1 MDEYGNFVAVD
12 DVKQN
17 GKLTL
22 GENAADNGGLR
33 LAYMA
38 LDDALDRKDLKRNK
52 LDGFTPEQ
60 RFFMAFTQVWGKTE
74 PMNRLAW
81 RRLRT
86 RTRSSGLAIY
96 LDVGDE
102 DAFGLD
108 EAAEFMHQVLW
119 KNKIKHEYHLVRG
132 ANHLGRT
139 LRPRSAEGLQFLGR
153 VMNPPPQDPVAEDL
167 IKRLAPL
174 KKLN

>member
-38 LDDALDRKDLKRNK
+38 LDDALDRKDLKRDK

-81 RRLRT
+81 RRSRT
-86 RTRSSGLAIY
+86 
-96 LDVGDE
+96 
-102 DAFGLD
+102 
-108 EAAEFMHQVLW
+108 
-119 KNKIKHEYHLVRG
+119 
-132 ANHLGRT
+132 
-139 LRPRSAEGLQFLGR
+139 
-153 VMNPPPQDPVAEDL
+153 PP
-167 IKRLAPL
+167 IRR
-174 KKLN
+174 